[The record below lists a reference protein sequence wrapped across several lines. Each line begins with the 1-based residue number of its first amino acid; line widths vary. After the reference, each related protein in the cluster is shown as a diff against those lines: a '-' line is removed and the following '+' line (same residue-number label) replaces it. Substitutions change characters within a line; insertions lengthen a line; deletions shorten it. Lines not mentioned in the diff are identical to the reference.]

1 MAMISISLGSHGQL
15 ETLALITVHTVG
27 GSQQGRKSTFL
38 GLRIQRVDVAGD
50 INERGVGKFVE
61 IP

>member
-1 MAMISISLGSHGQL
+1 MGMISISLGSHCHL
-15 ETLALITVHTVG
+15 ETLALITGHTA
-27 GSQQGRKSTFL
+27 GSSKQGRESTFL
-38 GLRIQRVDVAGD
+38 GLRIQRVYVPGD